1 MRSLLDVNALIAL
14 LYAVHMHHARAN
26 QWLQQHMVHGLL
38 GHRGLG
44 PATGL
49 GCGAIAA
56 VGRLEERLGQRWRI
70 VRVSPGGGHRRLFR
84 GHWLS
89 SC

>member
-1 MRSLLDVNALIAL
+1 MPTAFRPNMRALLDVNVLIAL

-56 VGRLEERLGQRWRI
+56 VGRLKERLGQRWR
-70 VRVSPGGGHRRLFR
+70 HRQGQSR
-84 GHWLS
+84 GWA
-89 SC
+89 